1 MLTLSMTP
9 LYYAK
14 VMATKYNG
22 DDADAYKKLMNAIKL
37 YSDAA
42 NAYVNEI
49 AEETRPAV

>member
-42 NAYVNEI
+42 I
-49 AEETRPAV
+49 DFIS